1 MLTSSFVEENKMN
14 DNENFV
20 MKLNEFLE
28 QKGLTQE
35 EALEYLK
42 EVFIKAFIKDR
53 DALSKYEEEEPEH
66 ADVNVD
72 INMETGE
79 VKIERRMVV
88 VDEIT
93 IIGRFRQIELDDPRL
108 EGTDLKVGET
118 FVEYIDL
125 NNINLGK
132 RQHIKQLFLQKLS
145 EAEKIKIY
153 KRFSKFKGELLNAR
167 IHKVL
172 NKGNVILDYDGD
184 SIFMPAA
191 EISSLDKDRIIEN
204 RPLTIYVL
212 EIEELSKDAQI
223 IASRKNPQFVAKL
236 IEREIDD
243 VSDGVV
249 KIESIARE
257 AGFKTKVAVSTDV
270 HEVDPVGSIIGV
282 KGQKIRPIVD
292 EIGGERLDV
301 IKYSPNIKQFIAE
314 ALLPAEI
321 TGINYH
327 ENEEGM
333 RIAIVVVEEDQF
345 LPALGKRG
353 INIKLA
359 AILTKTRID
368 VKTVAEAKAEGIEYE
383 LISKSKFVA
392 HSQDEFISDI
402 GFEEFSSIEDIAD
415 VESTINEDDYGIE
428 EDFSENEEE
437 DFDDYADFNDDEE
450 QQY

>member
-1 MLTSSFVEENKMN
+1 MAN
-14 DNENFV
+14 NENFV
-20 MKLNEFLE
+20 MMLNEFLE
-28 QKGLTQE
+28 QKGLTQN
-35 EALEYLK
+35 EALECLK
-42 EVFIKAFIKDR
+42 EVFTKAFVKDR

-66 ADVNVD
+66 ADVTVD

-79 VKIERRMVV
+79 VQIERKMEV

-93 IIGRFRQIELDDPRL
+93 IIGRFRQIETDDERL
-108 EGTDLKVGET
+108 VGKDVKVGEIYSE
-118 FVEYIDL
+118 FIDL
-125 NNINLGK
+125 DSISIGK

-145 EAEKIKIY
+145 EIDKIKVY
-153 KRFSKFKGELLNAR
+153 QKFSKFKGELLNAK

-172 NKGNVILDYDGD
+172 NRGNVILDYDGD

-191 EISSLDKDRIIEN
+191 EVSPLDREKIIEG

-212 EIEELSKDAQI
+212 EIEEISKDAQI
-223 IASRKNPQFVAKL
+223 IASRRNPQFVAKL

-243 VSDGVV
+243 VADGVV

-257 AGFKTKVAVSTDV
+257 VGFKTKVAVSTEV
-270 HEVDPVGSIIGV
+270 AEVDPVGSIIGL
-282 KGQKIRPIVD
+282 KGQKIKPIVD

-301 IKYSPNIKQFIAE
+301 IKYSPNLKQFIAE

-321 TGINYH
+321 SGIKL
-327 ENEEGM
+327 EEDEEGI
-333 RIAIVVVEEDQF
+333 RIATVIVEEDQF

-359 AILTKTRID
+359 AILTKSKID
-368 VKTVAEAKAEGIEYE
+368 VKTISEAKEEGIEYE

-392 HSQDEFISDI
+392 HSQNNFISDI
-402 GFEEFSSIEDIAD
+402 QFDDFSSIEDIAE

-428 EDFSENEEE
+428 DDFSSNANNYDE
-437 DFDDYADFNDDEE
+437 DDYADFNDDEE
-450 QQY
+450 EQF